1 MQEAS
6 YTLWTYSIEAYH
18 RQSLQT
24 PPPFCIPDINVIFHT
39 SRTTLT
45 TVAVFYIPYRNPL
58 DWDNSLNLMEAPL
71 DYVFH
76 TFCTQVAQLHR
87 ETPDSP
93 SSSLFKLYKW
103 VAPLRDNA
111 TLITVTLPL
120 FISPLKLQLTM
131 WTPIHGILLHISNSI
146 KRLTPDTPT
155 MLFFILF
162 NIITIAH

>member
-24 PPPFCIPDINVIFHT
+24 PPPLLYSWQQCNIIT
-39 SRTTLT
+39 M
-45 TVAVFYIPYRNPL
+45 AVFYIPSSNPL
-58 DWDNSLNLMEAPL
+58 DWDNSSNLMEAPL
-71 DYVFH
+71 DYFFH

-87 ETPDSP
+87 ATPDSP

-103 VAPLRDNA
+103 VAPLRYNA